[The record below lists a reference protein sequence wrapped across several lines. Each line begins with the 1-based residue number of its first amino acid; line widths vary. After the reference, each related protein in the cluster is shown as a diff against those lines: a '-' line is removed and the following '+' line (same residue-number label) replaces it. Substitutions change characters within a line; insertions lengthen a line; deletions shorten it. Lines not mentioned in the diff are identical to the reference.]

1 MLSNE
6 QREQLQDALAS
17 RHRELREEIRRDLL
31 DTQAQHF
38 VDLAGQV
45 RDLEEASVADL
56 LVDIDLSLID
66 KHIDEI
72 RDIDAAMLR
81 LRTGSYGVCTDCGEP
96 VAPQRLFA
104 FPTAKRCR
112 PCQEDY
118 ERSHAGYATP
128 SL

>member
-6 QREQLQDALAS
+6 QREQLRAALAS
-17 RHRELREEIRRDLL
+17 RHRELREEIRQDLL
-31 DTQAQHF
+31 DSQDQHF

-56 LVDIDLSLID
+56 LVDIDLALID
-66 KHIDEI
+66 KHISEI
-72 RDIDAAMLR
+72 RDIDAALLR
-81 LRTGSYGVCTDCGEP
+81 LRTGSYGVCTECGEP

-104 FPTAKRCR
+104 FPTAKRCL
-112 PCQEDY
+112 PCQENY
-118 ERSHAGYATP
+118 ERSHAGHATP